1 MRHKKEI
8 NEAELQ
14 QRFLEVSM
22 ELEQSYRFGNRLRQI
37 RKDLGETQDDFAARI
52 GITKQVLSRYENGL
66 RIPKVSLLE
75 KYARSLNV
83 SVDYLMGISDVQSS
97 AFAAFCE
104 QDENPFYKI
113 FLDVLE
119 KMNLTTLDVVR
130 LTGLTPWQVDKIVTM
145 RMREAPLPLAL
156 RLSNALEVPL
166 EVWTGDRSYMEE
178 KRTPEARLVA
188 KAYDRASEKDK
199 AVVRTILE
207 LPREEG
213 DTG

>member
-8 NEAELQ
+8 NETELQ
-14 QRFLEVSM
+14 QRFLEENM
-22 ELEQSYRFGNRLRQI
+22 ELEQPYRFGNRLRQI
-37 RKDLGETQDDFAARI
+37 RKDLGETQDEFAARI

-97 AFAAFCE
+97 AFAAFCK

-145 RMREAPLPLAL
+145 RMREASLPLAL

-199 AVVRTILE
+199 SVIRAILE
-207 LPREEG
+207 IPPRAGESG
-213 DTG
+213 